1 MPACDIRSE
10 KAQPFFQP
18 EFSSLGDPLPSHGSS
33 SSEASKPM
41 DEHSSFDNISHPVV
55 IEMFCGTA
63 RVTACLKAIGL
74 NDSFGVDH
82 IKSKAVST
90 MKVADLS
97 TKVGQDLFLEWLESP
112 LVMGVFI
119 APPCGTCSLARCI
132 KLRDDKGRLLPGPV
146 PLRSQLFPEGLPN
159 LSQKNRIRV
168 SLANKLYDFVG
179 RVVKLAISKG
189 LVVVVENPRSSL
201 FWATRWWR
209 ECSSKM
215 MYTAHQACA

>member
-1 MPACDIRSE
+1 MSHEENIDASNESRFLHNHAPSIPQSSFEDATEQPKPVPACDIRSK

-97 TKVGQDLFLEWLESP
+97 RKIGQDLFLEWLESP
-112 LVMGVFI
+112 LVRGCVHR
-119 APPCGTCSLARCI
+119 TTLW
-132 KLRDDKGRLLPGPV
+132 
-146 PLRSQLFPEGLPN
+146 N
-159 LSQKNRIRV
+159 L
-168 SLANKLYDFVG
+168 
-179 RVVKLAISKG
+179 
-189 LVVVVENPRSSL
+189 
-201 FWATRWWR
+201 
-209 ECSSKM
+209 
-215 MYTAHQACA
+215 